1 MRSLRRVF
9 LPADYA
15 GGDTKYWEAQWL
27 EELRPFG
34 GITARLLQAHL
45 HSPSLLLEAGC
56 GQGEVAVGLAALGHA
71 VIGVDLASEAL
82 TDCRRRH
89 PDLPLVVGDVGRLPF
104 RDGAFDAITSLGVV
118 EHFEAGPITIL
129 QEHRRVATDN
139 AILLV
144 TVPARGWYRKWSD
157 LLNLRLK
164 RAQLYEQR
172 GRWIG
177 LRSRPHLES
186 SVKVRFHQY
195 EFPRRMIQRM
205 ARAAGLEVE
214 SWQPFGVA
222 WALGD
227 SPLLTR
233 LISRLAIRVQPVT
246 GPAGSQLSSAG
257 VTRRPRSAREYLHE
271 PVIEET
277 WSDPMQRSIAWAATH
292 ALAHMQL
299 LAFRPAQKL
308 VPQASHAATPSRPD
322 PRQC

>member
-164 RAQLYEQR
+164 RLMTLSRADR
-172 GRWIG
+172 IRF
-177 LRSRPHLES
+177 RSDL
-186 SVKVRFHQY
+186 V
-195 EFPRRMIQRM
+195 
-205 ARAAGLEVE
+205 
-214 SWQPFGVA
+214 GV
-222 WALGD
+222 LGTATI
-227 SPLLTR
+227 PNP
-233 LISRLAIRVQPVT
+233 I
-246 GPAGSQLSSAG
+246 SAG
-257 VTRRPRSAREYLHE
+257 DGSADADDVVFTGLSYGDLVEAI
-271 PVIEET
+271 VICRDT
-277 WSDPMQRSIAWAATH
+277 GLDSTDDLIYYADTQTDGTDIA
-292 ALAHMQL
+292 
-299 LAFRPAQKL
+299 P
-308 VPQASHAATPSRPD
+308 PD
-322 PRQC
+322 